1 MKSMIFRTV
10 SRIHIAA
17 HGREPPSDEEW
28 TAYLVDIKANLRDI
42 DAIIVL
48 TAGGAPTA
56 AQREATSKFWAG
68 EPRRP
73 RIAVVTPSVFVRTI
87 VTAMSWAMGQQIRA
101 FSVEDLEGACSYLT
115 LTIEQRRRV
124 REEIARLQRELSEIT
139 SSSAAG

>member
-1 MKSMIFRTV
+1 MTFRMV

-28 TAYLVDIKANLRDI
+28 AAYLHDVKANLRDI
-42 DAIIVL
+42 DALIVL
-48 TAGGAPTA
+48 TAGGALTA
-56 AQREATSKFWAG
+56 TQRAATHKFWAG

-73 RIAVVTPSVFVRTI
+73 RIAVLTPSVFVRTI

-101 FSVEDLEGACSYLT
+101 YNLDDIESALSYLT
-115 LTIEQRRRV
+115 LTLAQRKSV
-124 REEIARLQRELSEIT
+124 REEIARMKRELFEIT